1 MTDFIEGEDRTQ
13 STLFPERL
21 DDYIA
26 EDNLAAAGA
35 FLANLKERF
44 GLLAEQPLIGRER
57 SDIHPDLR
65 GFPFG
70 RYVILY
76 RVLTEEVEIVTV
88 IHGARDIENLF

>member
-1 MTDFIEGEDRTQ
+1 M
-13 STLFPERL
+13 
-21 DDYIA
+21 
-26 EDNLAAAGA
+26 
-35 FLANLKERF
+35 
-44 GLLAEQPLIGRER
+44 IGRER
-57 SDIHPDLR
+57 SEIHPDLR